1 MSFRSLSFRFYFP
14 VLVVALA
21 GAVFG
26 LGAIF
31 GLGVVK
37 PSSPPPAKAAA
48 ETKFT
53 TEPKVVQKKSPVE
66 QVTASSALSPIYP
79 TKPGAPRADESAAP
93 PAAQA
98 DKAAP
103 PPAAQADKAAA
114 PPAARAEEA
123 AAKSAP
129 RTDEHAK
136 PTGVAAPPAAEAS
149 AAAKVTEAAPPPD
162 KPTAAQGIQA
172 GATASADSDKTT
184 GSVPHEDVARA
195 PAAKPAVKPAAKPA
209 VKPAEAVVARGSS
222 KSCDVRAC
230 ASAYKSFRESDCT
243 YQPFAG
249 PRQVCEGPPG
259 GRSTFASE
267 PHERRSSVARE
278 RAQREVEDDAS
289 DDRGSTVYE
298 ADDEDDGPRGD
309 RRVIVIEPQ
318 RQWRDWR

>member
-66 QVTASSALSPIYP
+66 QATASSALSPIYP

-103 PPAAQADKAAA
+103 PP
-114 PPAARAEEA
+114 PAARAEEA

-136 PTGVAAPPAAEAS
+136 PSGVAAPPAAEAS

-172 GATASADSDKTT
+172 GTTASADSDKTT

-278 RAQREVEDDAS
+278 RARRDVEDDAS
-289 DDRGSTVYE
+289 DDRGL
-298 ADDEDDGPRGD
+298 DG
-309 RRVIVIEPQ
+309 I
-318 RQWRDWR
+318 

>member
-66 QVTASSALSPIYP
+66 QVTSSSALSPIYP
-79 TKPGAPRADESAAP
+79 TKPGAPRADESA
-93 PAAQA
+93 
-98 DKAAP
+98 P
-103 PPAAQADKAAA
+103 PPAAQADKAVP

-123 AAKSAP
+123 AAKSAARP
-129 RTDEHAK
+129 DEHAK
-136 PTGVAAPPAAEAS
+136 PSGVAAPPAAEAS

-172 GATASADSDKTT
+172 GTTASADSDKTT

-195 PAAKPAVKPAAKPA
+195 PAAKPAAKPA
-209 VKPAEAVVARGSS
+209 VKPAEAVVTRGSS

-267 PHERRSSVARE
+267 PRERRSSVTRE
-278 RAQREVEDDAS
+278 RAQRDVEEDAS
-289 DDRGSTVYE
+289 DDRGSTSTEFE

-318 RQWRDWR
+318 RQWQEWR

>member
-37 PSSPPPAKAAA
+37 PSSSPPAKAVAA

-66 QVTASSALSPIYP
+66 QATSSSALSPIYP

-103 PPAAQADKAAA
+103 PPAARTD
-114 PPAARAEEA
+114 EA
-123 AAKSAP
+123 AAKSAARP
-129 RTDEHAK
+129 DEHAK
-136 PTGVAAPPAAEAS
+136 PSGVAAPPAAEAS

-162 KPTAAQGIQA
+162 KPSARQGIQA
-172 GATASADSDKTT
+172 ETTASADSDKTT

-209 VKPAEAVVARGSS
+209 VKPAEATVARGS
-222 KSCDVRAC
+222 KTCDVRAC

-278 RAQREVEDDAS
+278 RARRDVEEDAS
-289 DDRGSTVYE
+289 DDRASAE
-298 ADDEDDGPRGD
+298 FDADEDDDGPRGEQ
-309 RRVIVIEPQ
+309 RMIVIEP
-318 RQWRDWR
+318 RREWRDWR

>member
-37 PSSPPPAKAAA
+37 PSSSPPPKAAAA

-66 QVTASSALSPIYP
+66 QATSSSALSPIYP
-79 TKPGAPRADESAAP
+79 TKPGAPRTDESAAP

-103 PPAAQADKAAA
+103 PPV
-114 PPAARAEEA
+114 RAEEA
-123 AAKSAP
+123 AAKSAARP
-129 RTDEHAK
+129 DEHAK
-136 PTGVAAPPAAEAS
+136 PSGVAAPPAAEAS
-149 AAAKVTEAAPPPD
+149 AAAKVTEAAPPLD
-162 KPTAAQGIQA
+162 KPSAPQGIQA
-172 GATASADSDKTT
+172 GTTASADSDKTT

-195 PAAKPAVKPAAKPA
+195 PTAKPAVKPAAKPA

-259 GRSTFASE
+259 GHSTFASE

-278 RAQREVEDDAS
+278 RARRDVEEDAS
-289 DDRGSTVYE
+289 DDRGSTSTEFE

-318 RQWRDWR
+318 RQWREWR

>member
-37 PSSPPPAKAAA
+37 PSSSPPAKAVAA

-66 QVTASSALSPIYP
+66 QATSSSALSPIYP

-98 DKAAP
+98 DKAA
-103 PPAAQADKAAA
+103 A
-114 PPAARAEEA
+114 PPAGADEA
-123 AAKSAP
+123 AAKSAA
-129 RTDEHAK
+129 RTDERAK
-136 PTGVAAPPAAEAS
+136 PSGVAAPPAAEAS

-162 KPTAAQGIQA
+162 KPSARQGIQA
-172 GATASADSDKTT
+172 ETTAAADSDKTT

-195 PAAKPAVKPAAKPA
+195 PAAKPAVKPVAKPA
-209 VKPAEAVVARGSS
+209 VKPAEATVARGS
-222 KSCDVRAC
+222 KTCDVRAC

-278 RAQREVEDDAS
+278 RARRDVEEDAS
-289 DDRGSTVYE
+289 DDRASAE
-298 ADDEDDGPRGD
+298 FDADEDDDGPRGEQ
-309 RRVIVIEPQ
+309 RMIVIEP
-318 RQWRDWR
+318 RREWRDWR

>member
-1 MSFRSLSFRFYFP
+1 MSFRSRSFRFYFP
-14 VLVVALA
+14 FLVVALA

-37 PSSPPPAKAAA
+37 PSSSPPAKAVAT

-66 QVTASSALSPIYP
+66 QATSSSALSPIYP

-103 PPAAQADKAAA
+103 PPAGAD
-114 PPAARAEEA
+114 EA

-172 GATASADSDKTT
+172 GTTASADSDKTT

-278 RAQREVEDDAS
+278 RAQREVEDDGS
-289 DDRGSTVYE
+289 DDRGATVYE
-298 ADDEDDGPRGD
+298 ADDEDDGPRGE

-318 RQWRDWR
+318 REWRDWR

>member
-66 QVTASSALSPIYP
+66 QATASSALSPIYP

-103 PPAAQADKAAA
+103 PPAASGQRQRR
-114 PPAARAEEA
+114 PP
-123 AAKSAP
+123 
-129 RTDEHAK
+129 
-136 PTGVAAPPAAEAS
+136 
-149 AAAKVTEAAPPPD
+149 
-162 KPTAAQGIQA
+162 
-172 GATASADSDKTT
+172 
-184 GSVPHEDVARA
+184 RA
-195 PAAKPAVKPAAKPA
+195 PKRRRQSPPR
-209 VKPAEAVVARGSS
+209 ARTNVPS
-222 KSCDVRAC
+222 RAGWPRRPRP
-230 ASAYKSFRESDCT
+230 KL
-243 YQPFAG
+243 
-249 PRQVCEGPPG
+249 PRQ
-259 GRSTFASE
+259 
-267 PHERRSSVARE
+267 
-278 RAQREVEDDAS
+278 
-289 DDRGSTVYE
+289 
-298 ADDEDDGPRGD
+298 PR
-309 RRVIVIEPQ
+309 
-318 RQWRDWR
+318 

>member
-37 PSSPPPAKAAA
+37 PSSSPPAKAVAA

-66 QVTASSALSPIYP
+66 QATSSSALSPIYP

-98 DKAAP
+98 DKAA
-103 PPAAQADKAAA
+103 A
-114 PPAARAEEA
+114 PPAGADEA
-123 AAKSAP
+123 AAKSAA
-129 RTDEHAK
+129 RTDERAK
-136 PTGVAAPPAAEAS
+136 PSGVAAPPAAEAS

-162 KPTAAQGIQA
+162 KPNARQGIQA
-172 GATASADSDKTT
+172 ETTASADSDKTT

-195 PAAKPAVKPAAKPA
+195 PAAKPAVKPVAKPA
-209 VKPAEAVVARGSS
+209 VKPAEATVARGS
-222 KSCDVRAC
+222 KTCDVRAC

-278 RAQREVEDDAS
+278 RARRDVEEDAS
-289 DDRGSTVYE
+289 DDRASAE
-298 ADDEDDGPRGD
+298 FDADEDDDGPRGEQ
-309 RRVIVIEPQ
+309 RMIVIEP
-318 RQWRDWR
+318 RREWRDWR

>member
-37 PSSPPPAKAAA
+37 PSSSPPAKAVAA

-66 QVTASSALSPIYP
+66 QATSSSALSPIYP

-103 PPAAQADKAAA
+103 RRPRGAD
-114 PPAARAEEA
+114 EA
-123 AAKSAP
+123 AAKSAA
-129 RTDEHAK
+129 RTDERAK
-136 PTGVAAPPAAEAS
+136 PSGVAAPPAAEAS

-162 KPTAAQGIQA
+162 KP
-172 GATASADSDKTT
+172 S
-184 GSVPHEDVARA
+184 ARA
-195 PAAKPAVKPAAKPA
+195 RHPS
-209 VKPAEAVVARGSS
+209 R
-222 KSCDVRAC
+222 
-230 ASAYKSFRESDCT
+230 
-243 YQPFAG
+243 
-249 PRQVCEGPPG
+249 
-259 GRSTFASE
+259 
-267 PHERRSSVARE
+267 
-278 RAQREVEDDAS
+278 
-289 DDRGSTVYE
+289 DDRCG
-298 ADDEDDGPRGD
+298 R
-309 RRVIVIEPQ
+309 Q
-318 RQWRDWR
+318 RQDDRQRAARRRRARTGGKAGREACRQTRR